1 MASVMAV
8 TPPEAM
14 RQKLDALARR
24 FNCMLEREQELE
36 LEMGAMDSEESF
48 VSNPDEAVERMLSG
62 HSLGFQPDRAFDT
75 LPVYQVCFDLRRH
88 PKTGIFRSSQGKL
101 SIEIQ
106 EASEAGKSTRVV
118 EVYVEMVGGNFRRD
132 VVAKQ
137 ECCLRLHFWTNEER
151 PVFLSSVFWPSGG
164 CMVDKNGMP
173 VTIENGDYLSNPQND
188 TTIPDVGAVYDR
200 VEEVELPDD
209 ILQAWDRG
217 DLYPG
222 DIHQAWQDGCSS
234 FELPVG
240 SSPPM
245 FEEYSK
251 FPLADD
257 KPDEPLGC
265 VVSMTISRWR
275 GARAGL
281 LPNVARQLILSYVF
295 FPLEPRSFPGML
307 AVAVGVNTA
316 PERIRE
322 KEYQEDEE
330 EGEEECGECH
340 TCGRPAVSWL
350 DGQECESCFMEH

>member
-101 SIEIQ
+101 SIEMQ

-275 GARAGL
+275 G
-281 LPNVARQLILSYVF
+281 
-295 FPLEPRSFPGML
+295 
-307 AVAVGVNTA
+307 
-316 PERIRE
+316 RE
-322 KEYQEDEE
+322 QGFYPTLQ
-330 EGEEECGECH
+330 G
-340 TCGRPAVSWL
+340 S
-350 DGQECESCFMEH
+350 

>member
-1 MASVMAV
+1 
-8 TPPEAM
+8 
-14 RQKLDALARR
+14 
-24 FNCMLEREQELE
+24 
-36 LEMGAMDSEESF
+36 
-48 VSNPDEAVERMLSG
+48 
-62 HSLGFQPDRAFDT
+62 
-75 LPVYQVCFDLRRH
+75 
-88 PKTGIFRSSQGKL
+88 
-101 SIEIQ
+101 
-106 EASEAGKSTRVV
+106 
-118 EVYVEMVGGNFRRD
+118 
-132 VVAKQ
+132 
-137 ECCLRLHFWTNEER
+137 
-151 PVFLSSVFWPSGG
+151 
-164 CMVDKNGMP
+164 MVDKNGMP

-245 FEEYSK
+245 FEENFK
-251 FPLADD
+251 FPVADD